1 MHEIQ
6 FIRDLACVMLAAGVV
21 VVVFPRLRLPVLLG
35 YIVAGVLIGPHMP
48 WRFLTDQRTMGWIR
62 TFASCGRWAP
72 A

>member
-48 WRFLTDQRTMGWIR
+48 WRFLTR
-62 TFASCGRWAP
+62 GRGVCTKSSSSGTWP